1 MSEKR
6 PTGRPSKLNDVL
18 HEAIVKILRT
28 GCTIETAAEHA
39 GVTKR
44 TLQSW
49 MQKGEDAETRLEAG
63 AKLTAADKGY
73 MALAQDIRKARSE
86 AEVRALA
93 TIQRAAADGTWQ
105 AAAWYLERAFPDRYS
120 AKHKATGNKPGRP
133 VGAVSAPDRAAAP
146 PKLKVLRDAV

>member
-1 MSEKR
+1 VSDQR
-6 PTGRPSKLNDVL
+6 PPGRPSKLNDAL
-18 HEAIVKILRT
+18 HDAVVRILRT

-39 GVTKR
+39 GISKR
-44 TLQSW
+44 TLQLW
-49 MQKGEDAETRLEAG
+49 LQKGEDAETRREAG
-63 AKLTAADKGY
+63 AKLSAADERY
-73 MALAQDIRKARSE
+73 MALAKDVRKARSE

-120 AKHKATGNKPGRP
+120 AKHKSQNKVGRP

-146 PKLKVLRDAV
+146 PKLKVLRDAG

>member
-1 MSEKR
+1 MSEQR
-6 PTGRPSKLNDVL
+6 PTGRPSKLNDAL

-28 GCTIETAAEHA
+28 GCTVETAAENA
-39 GVTKR
+39 GISKR

-49 MQKGEDAETRLEAG
+49 LQKGEDAETRSDAG
-63 AKLTAADKGY
+63 DKLTAADQRY
-73 MALAQDIRKARSE
+73 MALAQDVRRARSE

-105 AAAWYLERAFPDRYS
+105 AAAWYLERSFPERYAS
-120 AKHKATGNKPGRP
+120 KRQPKSVGRP

-146 PKLKVLRDAV
+146 PKLKVLSS

>member
-1 MSEKR
+1 VR
-6 PTGRPSKLNDVL
+6 
-18 HEAIVKILRT
+18 ILRT

-39 GVTKR
+39 GISKR
-44 TLQSW
+44 TLQLW
-49 MQKGEDAETRLEAG
+49 LQKGEDAETRREAG
-63 AKLTAADKGY
+63 AKLSAADERY
-73 MALAQDIRKARSE
+73 MALAKDVRKARSE

-120 AKHKATGNKPGRP
+120 AKHKSQNKVGRP

-146 PKLKVLRDAV
+146 PKLKVLRDAG